1 MLILR
6 LLSQLFGLLLQAAAA
21 AVAPVVVAV
30 VKTESES
37 EIFFRILLRK
47 ILHWVEAWCWVA
59 QMMCAFAACLSM
71 LGYTHSHI
79 WI

>member
-47 ILHWVEAWCWVA
+47 ILHWCWVA